1 MISFIKKAQQKIET
15 ILTDKDTSKTKPNIN
30 FTNISTSYKLSS
42 KMIIFSY
49 KDIDELFTSSL
60 SLDSIIYSYIN
71 KHELYEKYTL
81 FNLSSIDI
89 NEYFSLN
96 EQEKIINLKAPKN
109 HPSLNLYFLL
119 EFTIFLKSY
128 IVNNEHMSIIFFCS
142 SEDIQKALLLL
153 STSLSFISNNI
164 QINKNLSQN
173 GSSAFEVYSHI
184 ELQNSVS
191 DLYENIKNNGC
202 SNIKRYINYYDTI
215 RNSPILEYK
224 NIYLNCVIV
233 NGAPA
238 IDNNK
243 NENNKNK
250 YISIDNQSFYTP
262 VLRIVSNG
270 KLIYTSYKLNDS
282 NNSIEILKYSNDN
295 SKIFHINNF
304 LFGDVVFELYHAYTS
319 NNNQKNTTMKF
330 LFSIQI
336 NTLFL
341 NFDMSSNIKL
351 SKRDIDN
358 IRKDI
363 RYPNEFNID
372 IIFDSNK
379 SEQRSVYDEDVS
391 RIKNV
396 ISEFIIQSGIKKSLN
411 GDESRKRVEEDKI
424 NENDDLSIKNNEKN
438 SKINDNDNDDDLNDY
453 LNELKSKAI

>member
-1 MISFIKKAQQKIET
+1 MKKAQQKIET

-42 KMIIFSY
+42 KIIIFSY
-49 KDIDELFTSSL
+49 KDQETLFTSTL

-71 KHELYEKYTL
+71 KNELYEKYTL
-81 FNLSSIDI
+81 FNLSPIEI

-96 EQEKIINLKAPKN
+96 EQKKIINLKAPKN
-109 HPSLNLYFLL
+109 HPSFNLYFIL
-119 EFTIFLKSY
+119 EFTIFLKNY
-128 IVNNEHMSIIFFCS
+128 ILNNEHVSIILFCS
-142 SEDIQKALLLL
+142 SEDVQKALLLL

-164 QINKNLSQN
+164 QTSKNLSQN
-173 GSSAFEVYSHI
+173 GSGAFEVYSHI

-191 DLYENIKNNGC
+191 DIYEYIKNNGC

-224 NIYLNCVIV
+224 NIYLNCVII

-238 IDNNK
+238 IDNEK
-243 NENNKNK
+243 NEYNKNK
-250 YISIDNQSFYTP
+250 YITVDNHSFYTP
-262 VLRIVSNG
+262 VLRIISNG

-282 NNSIEILKYSNDN
+282 NNSFERLKYSNDN

-304 LFGDVVFELYHAYTS
+304 LFGDVVFEVYHAYTIS
-319 NNNQKNTTMKF
+319 NNQQNTIMKF

-372 IIFDSNK
+372 IIFDSTK

-396 ISEFIIQSGIKKSLN
+396 ISEFVIQSGIKKSFN
-411 GDESRKRVEEDKI
+411 GEECRKRVDQDKI
-424 NENDDLSIKNNEKN
+424 NENEDLLIKNNERDT
-438 SKINDNDNDDDLNDY
+438 KIHENRDNDNDDDLNDY